1 MKGTKM
7 KYSEMNEE
15 QKTEYKARQIE
26 NQRIAR
32 QRAKVNTTIINM
44 HIELTD
50 AQVSALGDL
59 LKVVK

>member
-1 MKGTKM
+1 M

-15 QKTEYKARQIE
+15 QKKEYKARQIE